1 MSYTCAVTGETGTGK
16 HYVLK
21 TTEGEE
27 LVSPDALLVDRRVLE
42 DLAARVARLED
53 ATSARKAPAKKTPAQ
68 RKAVD

>member
-42 DLAARVARLED
+42 DLAARVAQLED
-53 ATSARKAPAKKTPAQ
+53 AASARKAPAKKAPAQ